1 MQDFNEIL
9 ENIKFFLQEN
19 KKKTIFICS
28 LLIFMTFC
36 ALIVLSISGKKKKL
50 PPIEPQK
57 ELVIDQKLLIPDG
70 PVVPD
75 GYITERK
82 TQKNWS
88 EDDIEKWFID
98 KVSAKNTNRPKLH
111 EMTEFAREGD
121 CIYIHDFSRLARSTT
136 DLLSLVEKFKNKGI
150 TLISNKENIDTST
163 STGELM
169 LTMIAAINE
178 FERNNLLE
186 RQREGIEIAKSKGVY
201 KGRKKSLA

>member
-36 ALIVLSISGKKKKL
+36 ALIVLSISGRKKKL

-88 EDDIEKWFID
+88 EDDIEKWFTTPTEQEIQKLSD
-98 KVSAKNTNRPKLH
+98 TNDRTVS
-111 EMTEFAREGD
+111 EIIG
-121 CIYIHDFSRLARSTT
+121 
-136 DLLSLVEKFKNKGI
+136 
-150 TLISNKENIDTST
+150 
-163 STGELM
+163 
-169 LTMIAAINE
+169 AAP
-178 FERNNLLE
+178 
-186 RQREGIEIAKSKGVY
+186 
-201 KGRKKSLA
+201 

>member
-36 ALIVLSISGKKKKL
+36 AVIVLSISGKKKKL

-88 EDDIEKWFID
+88 EDDIEKWFTTPTEQEIQKLSD
-98 KVSAKNTNRPKLH
+98 TNDRTVS
-111 EMTEFAREGD
+111 EIIG
-121 CIYIHDFSRLARSTT
+121 
-136 DLLSLVEKFKNKGI
+136 
-150 TLISNKENIDTST
+150 
-163 STGELM
+163 
-169 LTMIAAINE
+169 AAP
-178 FERNNLLE
+178 
-186 RQREGIEIAKSKGVY
+186 
-201 KGRKKSLA
+201 

>member
-19 KKKTIFICS
+19 KKKTLFICA

-36 ALIVLSISGKKKKL
+36 AVIVLSTSGKKKKL

-88 EDDIEKWFID
+88 EDDIEKWFTTPTDQEIQKLSD
-98 KVSAKNTNRPKLH
+98 TNDRTVS
-111 EMTEFAREGD
+111 EIIG
-121 CIYIHDFSRLARSTT
+121 
-136 DLLSLVEKFKNKGI
+136 
-150 TLISNKENIDTST
+150 
-163 STGELM
+163 
-169 LTMIAAINE
+169 AAP
-178 FERNNLLE
+178 
-186 RQREGIEIAKSKGVY
+186 
-201 KGRKKSLA
+201 

>member
-36 ALIVLSISGKKKKL
+36 AVIVLSISGKKKKL

-88 EDDIEKWFID
+88 KEDIEKWFTTPTEQEIQKLSD
-98 KVSAKNTNRPKLH
+98 TNDRTVS
-111 EMTEFAREGD
+111 EIIG
-121 CIYIHDFSRLARSTT
+121 
-136 DLLSLVEKFKNKGI
+136 
-150 TLISNKENIDTST
+150 
-163 STGELM
+163 
-169 LTMIAAINE
+169 AAP
-178 FERNNLLE
+178 
-186 RQREGIEIAKSKGVY
+186 
-201 KGRKKSLA
+201 

>member
-88 EDDIEKWFID
+88 KEDIEKWFTTPTEQEIQKLSD
-98 KVSAKNTNRPKLH
+98 TNDRTVS
-111 EMTEFAREGD
+111 EIIG
-121 CIYIHDFSRLARSTT
+121 
-136 DLLSLVEKFKNKGI
+136 
-150 TLISNKENIDTST
+150 
-163 STGELM
+163 
-169 LTMIAAINE
+169 AAP
-178 FERNNLLE
+178 
-186 RQREGIEIAKSKGVY
+186 
-201 KGRKKSLA
+201 